1 MENKTKKSSSNFG
14 VGAFILILIIAMIS
28 VFTGIY
34 IGKAIYPPVGGTYVS
49 MIDNM
54 IVSIPDSNLHVKMG
68 IAFETKSRKQ
78 SELIEDNKL
87 IIEEQI
93 NRIVQELDEAQAK
106 DPLATETLKE
116 KIKTYLDL
124 NFSGASVLAIYFNDY
139 VTQ

>member
-1 MENKTKKSSSNFG
+1 MERKSRKKSSNIG

-78 SELIEDNKL
+78 SELIEENKL

-93 NRIVQELDEAQAK
+93 NRIVQELGEARAK

-116 KIKTYLDL
+116 KIKTFLDL
-124 NFSGASVLAIYFNDY
+124 NYAGASVLAIYFNDY

>member
-93 NRIVQELDEAQAK
+93 NRIVQELGEAQAK
-106 DPLATETLKE
+106 EPLATETLKE

>member
-1 MENKTKKSSSNFG
+1 MEQKSKKKSSNFG

-34 IGKAIYPPVGGTYVS
+34 IGRAIYPPVGGTYVS

-68 IAFETKSRKQ
+68 VAFETKSRKQ
-78 SELIEDNKL
+78 SELLEDNKK
-87 IIEEQI
+87 IIEEEI
-93 NRIVQELDEAQAK
+93 NQIVQSLGEEQAK
-106 DPLATETLKE
+106 QPLATETLKGR
-116 KIKTYLDL
+116 IKSYLDQ
-124 NFSGASVLAIYFNDY
+124 NFEGASVLAIYFNDY